1 MSYVSVYEN
10 KTPRSKGLI
19 MTGAVHAAIIAA
31 VIAMPAIV
39 VPDRFEGTIL
49 AIPERLQPPPEPV
62 IEKEKPDVKT
72 PSPMQ
77 QTAPKP
83 QVIDLPPIPKQQYAA
98 TSPVS
103 ASEGEGMAIPMETIT
118 IAPEPVIVGARLSTR
133 YADRFQPAYPPGQ
146 LRLEREG
153 EVSVRVLVGT
163 DGRVKRIELIE
174 APHEDF
180 WKATRKQALSKW
192 RFTPETRDG
201 TPYESWITLKVR
213 FEINS

>member
-19 MTGAVHAAIIAA
+19 MTGAVHAAIVAA

-49 AIPERLQPPPEPV
+49 AIPVRVQPTPEPV
-62 IEKEKPDVKT
+62 VEEVKPDVRTAAPVRK
-72 PSPMQ
+72 
-77 QTAPKP
+77 TAPEP
-83 QVIDLPPIPKQQYAA
+83 RITDLPPIPKDQYAT
-98 TSPVS
+98 TSLAS
-103 ASEGEGMAIPMETIT
+103 ASVGEGMAIPLETIT
-118 IAPEPVIVGARLSTR
+118 LKPDPVIVGARLNTR

-163 DGRVKRIELIE
+163 DGRVKQIELID

-180 WKATRKQALSKW
+180 WEATRRQALSKW

-201 TPYESWITLKVR
+201 KPFESWITLKVR